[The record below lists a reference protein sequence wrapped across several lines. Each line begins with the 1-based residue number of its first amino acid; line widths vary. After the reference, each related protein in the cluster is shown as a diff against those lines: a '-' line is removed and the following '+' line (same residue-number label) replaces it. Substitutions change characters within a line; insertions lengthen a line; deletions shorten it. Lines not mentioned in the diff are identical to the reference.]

1 MRGTPTMIG
10 NKKIASLAI
19 LKVLQEF
26 SDEDHP
32 LMHNDIIRL
41 INKKYHVSL
50 QRKAV
55 GENISLLESMDYDI
69 VRLPKKG
76 CYLRSRNEFDEAEVK
91 YLNDAIFSSKTL
103 TSKQAQN
110 LSEKIYSML
119 SKYKRNKYT
128 SLYKSSDLNRN
139 NDNTFF
145 YTIDVINH
153 AIENDEKIS
162 FQYAGFD
169 SNGKETLRAGGYT
182 YVVSPYFLI
191 NNFGRYYLLCNYRNM
206 DNLTTFR
213 VDFIRNVNS
222 KDGEKRYP
230 LADID
235 PEFNISDYIN
245 NHIYIFSDV
254 VSKCVIKIRHESV
267 ITAIKDWFGKNALIT
282 CQNDDLI
289 AEITCDESAFYYWC
303 LQYGENIE
311 VLEPSSLVIKLSR
324 TYKNMY
330 TRYKDYLLNNEVKP
344 DMHQD
349 ITTFLHNQLYKEIN
363 CLHSDKELLEAFI
376 AFMKESLTANYEC
389 QKISETRLL
398 IINKK
403 NSADRYNVSL
413 KYVFEKDVEEE
424 MFALLDDIRLL
435 EEDKNQ
441 FGGESYQVILTQNES
456 YFEGKGSS
464 PIKEMFRKTR
474 KIPGKTEIQ
483 SPTLNKSVTLNN
495 RYEFTWRAITNTNVN
510 DKRFKYY
517 ILKIK

>member
-1 MRGTPTMIG
+1 MRGKRTMIG

-41 INKKYHVSL
+41 INRKYHVSL

-55 GENISLLESMDYDI
+55 GENITLLESMDYDI

-169 SNGKETLRAGGYT
+169 STGKETLRAGGYT
-182 YVVSPYFLI
+182 YVVSPYYLI
-191 NNFGRYYLLCNYRNM
+191 NNFGRYYLLCNYRNL
-206 DNLTTFR
+206 NKLTTFR
-213 VDFIRNVNS
+213 VDFIRNVNP
-222 KDGEKRYP
+222 KVGEKRYA
-230 LADID
+230 LAEID
-235 PEFNISDYIN
+235 PEFNIADYIN
-245 NHIYIFSDV
+245 NHVYIFSDV
-254 VSKCVIKIRHESV
+254 VSKCIIKIRHESV
-267 ITAIKDWFGKNALIT
+267 ITAIKDWFGKNAKII
-282 CQNDDLI
+282 CQNDALI

-344 DMHQD
+344 DMYQD
-349 ITTFLHNQLYKEIN
+349 ITTFLHNQLYKEEN
-363 CLHSDKELLEAFI
+363 CLNSDDSLLDAFI
-376 AFMKESLTANYEC
+376 SFMDESLTANYEC
-389 QKISETRLL
+389 KKVSDTRLL
-398 IINKK
+398 IANKK
-403 NSADRYNVSL
+403 DPSDRYNISL
-413 KYVFEKDVEEE
+413 KFVFEKDVEAE
-424 MFALLDDIRLL
+424 MFAILDDIRLL
-435 EEDKNQ
+435 EEDKKQ
-441 FGGESYQVILTQNES
+441 CGGENYQVILTQNES

-464 PIKEMFRKTR
+464 LIKDIFRKTR
-474 KIPGKTEIQ
+474 KIPGKTEISSQ
-483 SPTLNKSVTLNN
+483 ILNKSVTVNN
-495 RYEFTWRAITNTNVN
+495 RYEFTWRAITNTTIN